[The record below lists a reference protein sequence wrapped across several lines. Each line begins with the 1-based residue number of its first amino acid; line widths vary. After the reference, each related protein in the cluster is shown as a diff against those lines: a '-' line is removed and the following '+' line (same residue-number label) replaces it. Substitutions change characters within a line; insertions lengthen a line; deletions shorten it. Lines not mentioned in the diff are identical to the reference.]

1 LRFTQAYLNQT
12 LNLTAILGVFGKKG
26 DEGGFARAS
35 LDYAIDD
42 KISISGGIILSP
54 ARTRFKEITH
64 WAKIGFC

>member
-1 LRFTQAYLNQT
+1 MQRSPFIKNNDTKQETYQHALRFTQAYLNQT

-42 KISISGGIILSP
+42 KP
-54 ARTRFKEITH
+54 E
-64 WAKIGFC
+64 